1 MKGEIVVERNLRKTR
16 TGKVVSDKM
25 DKTIVVAVED
35 HVKHPLYNKI
45 VKRTYKLKAHDEENQ
60 CGIGDT
66 VRVIAGKDK
75 GKEGKVSSVDLKKNT
90 VTVEG
95 VNMHTKHT
103 KPSAQNQNGGIV
115 TQEGPIN
122 ASNVMLVVKGQTT
135 RVGFKVED
143 GKKVRIAKKTGEVI
157 D

>member
-1 MKGEIVVERNLRKTR
+1 MEQITKVIPQIKRSVLTYDEYLKQKVDSYNSLSGNLTGYDCKKCLNRGYFMKIIN
-16 TGKVVSDKM
+16 
-25 DKTIVVAVED
+25 
-35 HVKHPLYNKI
+35 
-45 VKRTYKLKAHDEENQ
+45 
-60 CGIGDT
+60 GDI

>member
-1 MKGEIVVERNLRKTR
+1 MSAMKIK
-16 TGKVVSDKM
+16 K
-25 DKTIVVAVED
+25 
-35 HVKHPLYNKI
+35 
-45 VKRTYKLKAHDEENQ
+45 
-60 CGIGDT
+60 GDT

-75 GKEGKVSSVDLKKNT
+75 GKEGKVSAVDVKNGT

-103 KPSAQNQNGGIV
+103 KPSAQNQNGGII
-115 TQEGPIN
+115 TQEGPIHI
-122 ASNVMLVVKGQTT
+122 SNVRLVVKGQVT

-143 GKKVRIAKKTGEVI
+143 GKKVRIAKKNGSVI

>member
-1 MKGEIVVERNLRKTR
+1 MSAMKIK
-16 TGKVVSDKM
+16 KV
-25 DKTIVVAVED
+25 
-35 HVKHPLYNKI
+35 
-45 VKRTYKLKAHDEENQ
+45 
-60 CGIGDT
+60 DT

-75 GKEGKVSSVDLKKNT
+75 CKEGKVSAVDVKNGT

-103 KPSAQNQNGGIV
+103 KPSAQNQNGGII
-115 TQEGPIN
+115 TQEGPIHI
-122 ASNVMLVVKGQTT
+122 SNVMLVVKGQVT

-143 GKKVRIAKKTGEVI
+143 GKKVRIAKKNGSVI